1 MEKKINNKILN
12 FVDKYDEF
20 FPKGIHKKQK
30 QPYSVQNIK
39 TINDVQRLNKCYQ
52 KLKNKNLNE
61 VILDYPNVN
70 L

>member
-1 MEKKINNKILN
+1 MMN
-12 FVDKYDEF
+12 FFLKE
-20 FPKGIHKKQK
+20 
-30 QPYSVQNIK
+30 PYSVQNIK